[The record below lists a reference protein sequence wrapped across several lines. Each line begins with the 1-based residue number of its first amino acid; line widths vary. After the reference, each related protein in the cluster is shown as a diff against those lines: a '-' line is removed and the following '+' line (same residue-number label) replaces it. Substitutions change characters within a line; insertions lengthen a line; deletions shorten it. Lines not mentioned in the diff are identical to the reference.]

1 MDKLRIA
8 VVGGGYWGKNLI
20 KNFSHLEEGEVKIIC
35 DLNQEVLKET
45 ISQFPFL
52 EATSDLNK
60 VLKNEEID
68 CVAIATPPSLHY
80 PVAKEALLAKKHT
93 WVEKPLAMQIKE
105 GEELVQ
111 LAKKEG
117 LVIFVDE
124 TFLYDPALRIVKEMV
139 DSGRVGEVYHL
150 LFQRLGMGRVRC
162 DSNVWW
168 NSAPHDLSIL
178 RYLVSSP
185 INNISLRN
193 FGYLQKDIEDVSWAS
208 LEFENGISAG
218 IYLSWFYPLST
229 ASVTV
234 IGSKGA
240 IHYEGRFQA
249 RKVRFYKFNLGS
261 PPEKKVNG
269 VPSPNFIP
277 ISAKV
282 EEEITDFGKLTP
294 LEIACQ
300 HFLRCIKEKKEPISS
315 GQNSLKVL
323 RLLEAGEI
331 SSQKGGIPI
340 KVAEEW

>member
-8 VVGGGYWGKNLI
+8 VFGGGFWGKNLI
-20 KNFSHLEEGEVKIIC
+20 KNFSDSGKGEVKIVC

-52 EATSDLNK
+52 EVTSDFNK
-60 VLKNEEID
+60 VLKDQQID

-80 PVAKEALLAKKHT
+80 QVAKKALLAKKHT

-105 GEELVQ
+105 GEELVH

-117 LVIFVDE
+117 LVLFVDE
-124 TFLYDPALRIVKEMV
+124 TFLYDPALKIVKEMI
-139 DSGRVGEVYHL
+139 DAQKVGNVYHL
-150 LFQRLGMGRVRC
+150 FFQRLGMGRVRC

-168 NSAPHDLSIL
+168 NSAPHDISIL
-178 RYLVSSP
+178 RYLIPDSVK
-185 INNISLRN
+185 NICLKN
-193 FGYLQKDIEDVSWAS
+193 FSYLQKDIEDVAWAS
-208 LEFENGISAG
+208 LEFDNGISAC
-218 IYLSWFYPLST
+218 INLSWFYPLST
-229 ASVTV
+229 ASVAI

-249 RKVRFYKFNLGS
+249 RKVSIYKFNLGS

-277 ISAKV
+277 INAKL
-282 EEEITDFGKLTP
+282 EEEITAFGNLTP

-300 HFLRCIKEKKEPISS
+300 HFLECIEDKKEPLSS

-323 RLLEAGEI
+323 HLLKTGEI
-331 SSQKGGIPI
+331 SNQKGGIPI
-340 KVAEEW
+340 TIPKES